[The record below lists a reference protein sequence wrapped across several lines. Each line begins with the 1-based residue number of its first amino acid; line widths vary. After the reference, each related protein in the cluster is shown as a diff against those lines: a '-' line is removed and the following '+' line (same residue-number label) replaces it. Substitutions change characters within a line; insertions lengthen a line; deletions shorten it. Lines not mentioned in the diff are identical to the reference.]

1 MTCENG
7 LLVSVKLAA
16 EKLKTSGYSQSLEE
30 IVNGAIFDEGHNE
43 MVLVRDI
50 NLFSLSG
57 HH

>member
-30 IVNGAIFDEGHNE
+30 IANGTIFDEGHNE
-43 MVLVRDI
+43 MVLVRNI
-50 NLFSLSG
+50 NLFSLSE

>member
-43 MVLVRDI
+43 MVLVRNI
-50 NLFSLSG
+50 NLFSLSE